1 MGAAQVQKPLL
12 PWGYNELAIGTSTL
26 FKLVCNSEISPSTI
40 RFRLPQD
47 SGERLTTI
55 PQDRVV
61 RCSHQQLFRFV
72 FALVL
77 LAALALKWGIAAA
90 WAEGPG
96 VPAPEIF
103 YAPIESLTQQI
114 MRTQADPRPQS
125 TQGAYPVL
133 DWLLYGGLGWGA
145 ACDFN
150 LNLSSTNH
158 ISACG
163 PRFIPSL
170 VAEHNT
176 GIQRTLLYGVGDI
189 RWYPSVNQV
198 QPVDT
203 TAGIV
208 HVWEIQ
214 RDLIFRVQAQGKL
227 DQQYSGFSGGLLP
240 TSAVYITTPLQYAQ
254 AYASSSVQKNLGS
267 FFSAIGGSITD
278 TQYHDMRDNLGNTI
292 DEHFQNGTIATLNG
306 RIGYHLSPIIYT
318 FIEPSINNQHYVAS
332 LLDSYGYRIVAGVGS
347 DRISLFNG
355 EIYGGYAQQQFE
367 DPTVGTVS
375 VPVFGG
381 KLYWYPTRFLSFTFK
396 ADRAFG
402 TSDLSQSLVNPG
414 PIINPTTGLLP
425 GSPTDRMT
433 EIFRAD
439 WDFSQHFAFTAG
451 LQNQQQNYLNSFR
464 KDDLLTFT
472 GGVTY
477 KLWPNLGVQVTYNH
491 QHLYT
496 NVAGA
501 SYSSD
506 FIAFGGTS
514 KF

>member
-1 MGAAQVQKPLL
+1 
-12 PWGYNELAIGTSTL
+12 
-26 FKLVCNSEISPSTI
+26 VCNSEIWSFTV
-40 RFRLPQD
+40 RFRLRQH
-47 SGERLTTI
+47 SGEGLRTI
-55 PQDRVV
+55 PRDQVV

-114 MRTQADPRPQS
+114 ARTQADPRPQS

-163 PRFIPSL
+163 PRFVPSL
-170 VAEHNT
+170 VAEHST

-227 DQQYSGFSGGLLP
+227 DQQYSGFSGSLLP
-240 TSAVYITTPLQYAQ
+240 TSALYLTTPLQYAQ
-254 AYASSSVQKNLGS
+254 AYASSSIQKNFGS
-267 FFSAIGGSITD
+267 FFTAIGGSVTD
-278 TQYHDMRDNLGNTI
+278 TQYQNLRDNLGNTI
-292 DEHFQNGTIATLNG
+292 DEHFQNGTVATLNG
-306 RIGYHLSPIIYT
+306 RVGYHLSPIIYT
-318 FIEPSINNQHYVAS
+318 FIEPSVNNQHYVAS
-332 LLDSYGYRIVAGVGS
+332 LLDSDGYRVVGGRLRPHQPVQWRDLWRLRATAVRRPDGWYGFRSGVWRQALLVSNAFPGFYVQGRSGICHIGLEPKPRQSEPNNQS
-347 DRISLFNG
+347 DDG
-355 EIYGGYAQQQFE
+355 AA
-367 DPTVGTVS
+367 P
-375 VPVFGG
+375 
-381 KLYWYPTRFLSFTFK
+381 RFSY
-396 ADRAFG
+396 R
-402 TSDLSQSLVNPG
+402 
-414 PIINPTTGLLP
+414 
-425 GSPTDRMT
+425 
-433 EIFRAD
+433 
-439 WDFSQHFAFTAG
+439 
-451 LQNQQQNYLNSFR
+451 QNYG
-464 KDDLLTFT
+464 DIQ
-472 GGVTY
+472 G
-477 KLWPNLGVQVTYNH
+477 
-491 QHLYT
+491 
-496 NVAGA
+496 
-501 SYSSD
+501 
-506 FIAFGGTS
+506 
-514 KF
+514 